1 MIDLLPLFS
10 LFIVALSY
18 GATACMFSCMP
29 LLSPILLA
37 NDTTR
42 QQSLRVLLPVTA
54 GRITG
59 YTLLSITA
67 FIGSLL
73 VQNILKDKELMGYLL
88 GSMTLFLALR
98 LWISLRRSA
107 SCCSNETRQNEG
119 QGFFALFFT
128 GVLLSLSLCAPV
140 ATMMTLSASASSF
153 GVALLY
159 GIVFGIGATLLW
171 LLFFSVALTHLF
183 KESLIHLNG
192 YRDRIRQAA
201 PIVLAALGIAI
212 FNGWI
217 HL

>member
-1 MIDLLPLFS
+1 MIDILPLFS

-37 NDTTR
+37 NDATR
-42 QQSLRVLLPVTA
+42 AQSLRILLPVTA

-59 YTLLSITA
+59 YTLLSLVA
-67 FIGSLL
+67 FAGSVLL
-73 VQNILKDKELMGYLL
+73 QKILNDKELMGYLL
-88 GSMTLFLALR
+88 GSMTLFLAFR
-98 LWISLRRSA
+98 LWMTLRQNA
-107 SCCSNETRQNEG
+107 ACCSNESRQNGNEG
-119 QGFFALFFT
+119 FVSLFFT

-153 GVALLY
+153 GIALVY

-171 LLFFSVALTHLF
+171 LFFFSVAMTHIL
-183 KESLIHLNG
+183 KESLVHLHA
-192 YRDRIRQAA
+192 YRERIQQAA
-201 PIVLAALGIAI
+201 PLVLALIGIAI